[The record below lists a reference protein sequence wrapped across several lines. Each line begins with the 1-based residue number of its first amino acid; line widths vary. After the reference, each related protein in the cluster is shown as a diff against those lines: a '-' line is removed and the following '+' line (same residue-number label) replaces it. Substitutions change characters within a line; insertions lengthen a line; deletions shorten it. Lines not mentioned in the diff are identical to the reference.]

1 MTFPWRGRDCH
12 YRWWFHGAHYQLGD
26 QICIHWQQV
35 IESGELAVVR
45 VRGEVVTFKQIR
57 LDAKELHRLNDAYL
71 GREFSY
77 EKVEIIGRVI
87 Q

>member
-1 MTFPWRGRDCH
+1 MVVPWSPLPAGRPNLH
-12 YRWWFHGAHYQLGD
+12 PLAAGHRIRQ
-26 QICIHWQQV
+26 
-35 IESGELAVVR
+35 LAVVR

-57 LDAKELHRLNDAYL
+57 LDAKELHRFNDAYL